1 MPETEAPSPPDAAAG
16 RLPLFNVVGF
26 TGHRQLAD
34 PEAAARAI
42 REALASLLR
51 DLPGE
56 WIALS
61 SIARGSDQLFIAAA
75 GAAGMSWHCILPLAR
90 SEFARDFSPAVS
102 ALRET
107 RYASRRATSGSS
119 GRPTMVCRV
128 VTSNSMPTRP
138 SASAGR

>member
-26 TGHRQLAD
+26 TGYRQLAD

-61 SIARGSDQLFIAAA
+61 SIARGNWA
-75 GAAGMSWHCILPLAR
+75 CIR
-90 SEFARDFSPAVS
+90 I
-102 ALRET
+102 
-107 RYASRRATSGSS
+107 
-119 GRPTMVCRV
+119 PT
-128 VTSNSMPTRP
+128 
-138 SASAGR
+138 